1 MDNKLLS
8 SSYII
13 LNFFFL
19 IGLFTGERLV
29 DSNSIEIDSFNSLIL
44 FLYPTFL
51 FLLLGIF
58 LIFLIIGLSRKIH
71 PAIFNIVTI
80 IILSYPLIRNLPH
93 LPVSRNIS
101 NNISYTSIEAVIMA
115 LSRNYLFFAFLV

>member
-1 MDNKLLS
+1 MKKKLLS
-8 SSYII
+8 DFYIL

-19 IGLFTGERLV
+19 IGLFTGERLI

-58 LIFLIIGLSRKIH
+58 LIFLIIGLSRKIN
-71 PAIFNIVTI
+71 PLILNIATI
-80 IILSYPLIRNLPH
+80 TILSYPLIRNLPH
-93 LPVSRNIS
+93 LPLSRNIS
-101 NNISYTSIEAVIMA
+101 NNISY
-115 LSRNYLFFAFLV
+115 